1 MGLYFG
7 RGMGMTPYIVL
18 ILAVDVLIL
27 IAMTVH
33 GARQGF
39 ARLFSKVVS
48 LVASIAVVILL
59 SSVVNGYRSG
69 NTSNF
74 LMGILFLV
82 VLGAVYKVI
91 HALIL
96 SIRFLAGLPII
107 AGADHVLGI
116 VIGFMEGFAI
126 LYIGE
131 YLLRMYLLR

>member
-1 MGLYFG
+1 
-7 RGMGMTPYIVL
+7 MTSYLVL
-18 ILAVDVLIL
+18 ILAADVLIL
-27 IAMTVH
+27 IGMTIH

-48 LVASIAVVILL
+48 LIASIAVVILL

-69 NTSNF
+69 DSSNF
-74 LMGILFLV
+74 LLGIVFLV
-82 VLGAVYKVI
+82 VLGAVYKII
-91 HALIL
+91 HTLIL
-96 SIRFLAGLPII
+96 SIRFLAGLPIL
-107 AGADHVLGI
+107 AGVDHVLGV